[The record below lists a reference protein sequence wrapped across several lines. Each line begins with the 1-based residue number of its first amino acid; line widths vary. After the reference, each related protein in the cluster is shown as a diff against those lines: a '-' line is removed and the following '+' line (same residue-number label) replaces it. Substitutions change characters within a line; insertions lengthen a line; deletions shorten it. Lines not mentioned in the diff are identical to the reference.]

1 MYDRM
6 WVRGDTYIN
15 VDTVLKSRSLGDEVE
30 SGIRVQLIIIPY
42 AVTISQSKQNFRLD
56 LV

>member
-1 MYDRM
+1 M

-15 VDTVLKSRSLGDEVE
+15 VDTVIKSRSLIGDEVE

-42 AVTISQSKQNFRLD
+42 AVTISQSKQNFRLY

>member
-15 VDTVLKSRSLGDEVE
+15 VDTVIKSRSLGDEVE
-30 SGIRVQLIIIPY
+30 SWIRVQLIIIPY
-42 AVTISQSKQNFRLD
+42 AVTISQSEQNFRLY

>member
-1 MYDRM
+1 M

-15 VDTVLKSRSLGDEVE
+15 VDTVIKSRSLGDEVE

-42 AVTISQSKQNFRLD
+42 AVTTSISHSKQNFRLY